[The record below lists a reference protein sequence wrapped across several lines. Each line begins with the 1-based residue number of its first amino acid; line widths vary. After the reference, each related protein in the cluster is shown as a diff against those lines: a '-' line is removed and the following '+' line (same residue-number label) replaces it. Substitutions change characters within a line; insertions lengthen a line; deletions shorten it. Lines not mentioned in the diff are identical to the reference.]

1 MPFMKFFPAD
11 YLRDT
16 DILSLSAQ
24 GAWMRMI
31 CAAWHPTRKGILS
44 FPLPTVARLIHT
56 DEPDARRILA
66 EIEDCGIAD
75 FQWSADRQAVTI
87 TCRRVVRDWQ
97 TATENKADISEKRS
111 KAAHERWEKERLKRE
126 GEKQSKC
133 NASASQMECPLE
145 SRNQNPE
152 SRGQNPSPLSSP
164 KGEARK
170 PAKKF
175 QKPTLEEVAAYARTL
190 DPPGI
195 DAEKFMAHYK
205 ANGWRVG
212 KNPMNDWK
220 AAVDYWHRGDNPTA
234 KPRPN
239 EAGELFGN
247 SHTESDLA
255 EIVALYPK
263 RERQAEAVAALAK
276 HVAQGADLDAVASGT
291 RAIAAIILRM
301 PGGPLNAYV
310 PSAAK
315 FFQNRR
321 WQDDP
326 KTWLRNAGKNGA
338 PIEELYQGGRRGTT
352 IEIQCPP
359 SKP

>member
-1 MPFMKFFPAD
+1 MAEMPFMKFFPAD

-111 KAAHERWEKERLKRE
+111 EAARARWEKERLKRE
-126 GEKQSKC
+126 QEKQSKC
-133 NASASQMECPLE
+133 NANASQMEC
-145 SRNQNPE
+145 QPE
-152 SRGQNPSPLSSP
+152 SRSQKPSPLSSP
-164 KGEARK
+164 KGEAHK

-175 QKPTLEEVAAYARTL
+175 QIPTLEQVTAYALTL

-195 DAEKFMAHYK
+195 DAGRFVDHYGMK
-205 ANGWRVG
+205 GWKVG
-212 KNPMNDWK
+212 KARMEDWE
-220 AAVDYWHRGDNPTA
+220 AAVRNWHRNDNPTA
-234 KPRPN
+234 SPRPQ
-239 EAGELFGN
+239 EAAELFGN
-247 SHTESDLA
+247 SHPESDLA
-255 EIVALYPK
+255 EIVSLYPK

-291 RAIAAIILRM
+291 RAIAAIIQRM
-301 PGGPLNAYV
+301 PGGALNAYV

-321 WQDDP
+321 WEDDP

-338 PIEELYQGGRRGTT
+338 PIEELYLGGRRGTT